1 MSEADLDDIFG
12 ADEPSQSVDGGSVAD
27 LDDIFGSDGAKQ
39 RSAAPRAGTLAD
51 LFDDD
56 DDDNGVDDNAVV
68 QHKPVVK
75 RSNIDDLFDSD
86 ESGSDQDASSKP
98 KRLSHK
104 KKRKYEDSD
113 DDDHGETRRKNK
125 SSSERKIRRKEKKL
139 RPNREKRREKAVDDS
154 GNPVDGGDEY
164 DSDGEPARTKEDDD
178 FLSDE
183 SDEDNAAVVREYD
196 GDNQDFDDD
205 RPLKS
210 KQSKKSLLA
219 DPSSGVRGRS
229 AAGGGKAGGNDPFS
243 LALASLKAKKVEA
256 WTDSEKQAYVDRLQV
271 RMREACKNDDGI
283 LAQNRARGIGVPPR
297 PALQKLEMLDSVQHA
312 LSMSMLWET
321 MLDREI
327 LITLGYWIRPRP
339 DNSLPALPIRTA
351 IYESLLKLPAMP
363 DHLKKS
369 SLIPDTNIFIK
380 PIGQIIFDLL
390 KHKQE
395 TMDNKKLLRT
405 IIDKWSR
412 EIFSKGTEI
421 LAQSMTAYRNDAEVQ
436 ARLASKYDA
445 AQQARLKIDEEA
457 KYLKDNHQRARAPLI
472 LGHMFTV
479 QPDID
484 KKALKR
490 AHKAKEGGKDDDE
503 AMEVKDR
510 SSGGTGDGGSG
521 GRGGSAGGK
530 NVEGGRAALLKRMEG
545 GRGRG
550 GGASAGSD
558 SKRAMNVSVARP
570 SYDFH

>member
-12 ADEPSQSVDGGSVAD
+12 ADEPSQPVNSGNAAD
-27 LDDIFGSDGAKQ
+27 LDDIFGAEEPKQ
-39 RSAAPRAGTLAD
+39 RSAAPKAGTLAD

-56 DDDNGVDDNAVV
+56 DDDDDNAVAH
-68 QHKPVVK
+68 QKPAVK

-86 ESGSDQDASSKP
+86 DSGSDQDVPSKP

-104 KKRKYEDSD
+104 KKRKFEDSD
-113 DDDHGETRRKNK
+113 EDDNGEPRHKK
-125 SSSERKIRRKEKKL
+125 KVGSDRKIRRKEKKL
-139 RPNREKRREKAVDDS
+139 RPNREKRREKPVDES
-154 GNPVDGGDEY
+154 GNPIDDGDAY
-164 DSDGEPARTKEDDD
+164 DSGEEPTRTKDDDD

-183 SDEDNAAVVREYD
+183 SDDDNAAVLREYD
-196 GDNQDFDDD
+196 GDNQDFDDE
-205 RPLKS
+205 RPTK
-210 KQSKKSLLA
+210 KHSKKSLA
-219 DPSSGVRGRS
+219 DPSSGARARS
-229 AAGGGKAGGNDPFS
+229 AAGAGKTGGNDPFS
-243 LALASLKAKKVEA
+243 VALASLKAKKVEA
-256 WTDSEKQAYVDRLQV
+256 WTDSEKQAYVDRLQL
-271 RMREACKNDDGI
+271 RMREACKHDDDI
-283 LAQNRARGIGVPPR
+283 LALNRARAMTAPPQ
-297 PALQKLEMLDSVQHA
+297 PALQKLEMLESVQHA
-312 LSMSMLWET
+312 LSMSMLWNT

-327 LITLGYWIRPRP
+327 LITLGYWIRPRA

-351 IYESLLKLPAMP
+351 IYESLLKLPCMP

-369 SLIPDTNIFIK
+369 SLIPGTEIFIK
-380 PIGQIIFDLL
+380 PIGQIIFELL

-395 TMDNKKLLRT
+395 TIDNKKLLRA

-421 LAQSMTAYRNDAEVQ
+421 SAQSMTAYRNDAEVQ

-445 AQQARLKIDEEA
+445 AQQARLKAEEEA
-457 KYLKDNHQRARAPLI
+457 KYQKDNHQRARAPLI

-490 AHKAKEGGKDDDE
+490 AQKAKDGNKDDE

-510 SSGGTGDGGSG
+510 TSGGEGDGGSG
-521 GRGGSAGGK
+521 GGGGAGK
-530 NVEGGRAALLKRMEG
+530 NAEGGRAALLKRMEG
-545 GRGRG
+545 GRGG
-550 GGASAGSD
+550 SSAGSD
-558 SKRAMNVSVARP
+558 SKRAVNVSVARP